1 MNNNRV
7 VITLSSEAFSDVAS
21 TSWVRGLRALATI
34 LLFFGLA
41 ACSRPPELI
50 GIDNAEKPVAVS
62 KGVTLHKVFIATT
75 RQTSEE
81 PGVFLSADRSANLG
95 LASAVVSIPPTHV
108 AGDLERPKR
117 LPPDPATEFAIVDP
131 EIYRGEDSFVGAI
144 NAELAKRAPKD
155 RDILLFVHG
164 YNNTASDSVL
174 RVAQFVE
181 DTGFTGVTVL
191 FSWASA
197 AKTSHYVYDLNSA
210 MVARPMLLHAGDLLE
225 RTNARGLHIFAH
237 SMGSLLTVE
246 AIVQAEI
253 AGDFGKS
260 DRLDSVMLAAPDID
274 LDLFKTQL
282 GHLSARER
290 NFIVFASKDDKALS
304 FSKRISGGIV
314 RVGAA
319 DAQTLDS
326 LGISVIDLSEIED
339 SASGSHSKFAGS
351 PEIVQLIGNGLK
363 EDHYQ
368 EGQRQPVMVEALG
381 GVPVLKQLFN

>member
-1 MNNNRV
+1 MNKNRIGFTPAHAALHEV
-7 VITLSSEAFSDVAS
+7 AHPAWLNGISAFS
-21 TSWVRGLRALATI
+21 ALV
-34 LLFFGLA
+34 LFCGLA

-50 GIDNAEKPVAVS
+50 GVDNAEMPVAVS
-62 KGVTLHKVFIATT
+62 KDVTLHKVFIATT

-81 PGVFLSADRSANLG
+81 PGVFLSADRSGNLG

-108 AGDLERPKR
+108 AGELERPKR
-117 LPPDPATEFAIVDP
+117 LPPDPEREFAIVDP
-131 EIYRGEDSFVGAI
+131 EIYGGGNSFVSAI

-155 RDILLFVHG
+155 RDVLLFVHG

-174 RVAQFVE
+174 RIAQFVE
-181 DTGFTGVTVL
+181 DTGYSGVAVL

-210 MVARPMLLHAGDLLE
+210 LVARPMFLRTGDLLE
-225 RTNARGLHIFAH
+225 RTNARGFHVFAH
-237 SMGSLLTVE
+237 SMGSLLTIE
-246 AIVQAEI
+246 SIVQAEL
-253 AGDFGKS
+253 AGDYGKS
-260 DRLDSVMLAAPDID
+260 GRLDSVMLAAPDID

-282 GHLSARER
+282 AHLSARER

-326 LGISVIDLSEIED
+326 LGVSVIDLSEIDD

-363 EDHYQ
+363 ADFYQ
-368 EGQRQPVMVEALG
+368 DKQRQPVLVESFG
-381 GVPVLKQLFN
+381 GVPVLTQQFD